1 MYSYSGKCLVVDL
14 TTQSTRLEEL
24 SESLL
29 SSYLGGVGLGTRL
42 LLEKCPP
49 GAGPLSPD
57 NPLVFA
63 SSGLAG
69 TMVPTA
75 SKHAVV
81 TKSPLTGLVGDSLSS
96 SHWSLA
102 LKRAG
107 YDAMVITGMAPSW
120 VYLFIDDD
128 IVHSRKAE
136 HLLGKGSSQTE
147 EAIRRDAG
155 DNRVRVASIGPG
167 GERLVRYA
175 CISNDSSRQAGRT
188 GTGAVMGS
196 KRLKAIAIRGT
207 RPISVWD
214 LDGLQKV
221 CSDLYARSQTSSTEK
236 YRILGTPGNVL
247 VLNRLSALPTRNF
260 QQASFEGAEGISGEH
275 LAECYL
281 AKVTACA
288 TCPIACEHLYR
299 VQEGPYAGLE
309 MMLDYESL
317 FALGPLC
324 GISSVPAVLKAAEL
338 CDFYGIDTIS
348 TGGCIAWAMEC
359 FEKGLLTAND
369 TQGLDLSFGN
379 PDALVTMVERIG
391 KREGVGDLL
400 AEGTMRASAQ
410 LKGGSEH
417 WAIHSKG
424 LELPGY
430 DPRSMKT
437 QALGFAV
444 GLRGGCHNRS
454 PSYEVDMS
462 PGVDRLK
469 AEPGRGLLNK
479 EKEDF
484 AAVLDSLII
493 CKFMRRCFDD
503 FFAEASR
510 LYTLATGIKMGPA
523 GLKQVGERVNNLKKA
538 FNIREGWTQADDWLP
553 PRMFKDPIPSG
564 EATGAVLSEGEL
576 RMMIDA
582 YYKARGW
589 TASGL
594 IPLSKLKEL
603 GMDDVVELMKGQRNG
618 AQVHPLRG

>member
-24 SESLL
+24 PESLL
-29 SSYLGGVGLGTRL
+29 SSYVGGVGLGTRL
-42 LLEKCPP
+42 LLEKSTP
-49 GAGPLSPD
+49 GAEPLSPD
-57 NPLVFA
+57 NPVVFA

-107 YDAMVITGMAPSW
+107 YDALIITGMASSW
-120 VYLFIDDD
+120 VSLFIDDD
-128 IVHSRKAE
+128 IVHFRKAD
-136 HLLGKGSSQTE
+136 HLLGKGSSQAE
-147 EAIRRDAG
+147 EAIRRETG

-175 CISNDSSRQAGRT
+175 CISNDSNRQAGRT

-221 CSDLYARSQTSSTEK
+221 CAGLYAKAQTPATEK
-236 YRILGTPGNVL
+236 YRILGTPANVL

-299 VQEGPYAGLE
+299 VQDGPYAGLE
-309 MMLDYESL
+309 MMLDYETL

-324 GISSVPAVLKAAEL
+324 GISSVPAILKAAEL

-359 FEKGLLTAND
+359 FEKGLLTTND
-369 TQGLDLSFGN
+369 TQGLRLSFGN
-379 PDALVTMVERIG
+379 PDALVEMVERIG
-391 KREGVGDLL
+391 KRDGVGDLL
-400 AEGTMRASAQ
+400 AEGTRRASAQ
-410 LKGGSEH
+410 LKRGSEH

-469 AEPGRGLLNK
+469 AELGRGLLNK

-484 AAVLDSLII
+484 AAVLDSLIL
-493 CKFMRRCFDD
+493 CKFMRRCFED
-503 FFAEASR
+503 FFLEASQ
-510 LYTLATGIKMGPA
+510 LYTLATGINMSPA
-523 GLKQVGERVNNLKKA
+523 DLKQVGERVNNLKKA
-538 FNIREGWTQADDWLP
+538 FNIREGWTHADDWLP

-564 EATGAVLSEGEL
+564 EAKGAVLSEIEL
-576 RMMIDA
+576 RMMIDD
-582 YYKARGW
+582 YYRARGW
-589 TASGL
+589 TAEGL
-594 IPLSKLKEL
+594 IPPRKLKEL
-603 GMDDVVELMKGQRNG
+603 KMDDVTELIKG
-618 AQVHPLRG
+618 